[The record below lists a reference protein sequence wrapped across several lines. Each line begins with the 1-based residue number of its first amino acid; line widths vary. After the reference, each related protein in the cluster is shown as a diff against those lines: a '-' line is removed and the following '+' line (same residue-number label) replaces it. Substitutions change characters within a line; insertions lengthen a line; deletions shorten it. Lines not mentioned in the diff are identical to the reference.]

1 MTPEHLV
8 ERYNEYLQSETLDK
22 YITSMEEPGVGKQ
35 LTEDDL
41 REHGFT
47 EKEIARL
54 REILA
59 RQESQNKSYFDL
71 IDELRKRLWAGVLG
85 FFIVFIVLIH
95 WCYNYESINHSAY
108 FFILLF
114 GFSVV
119 YKLTPFPMALK
130 AYKLYLKIR

>member
-8 ERYNEYLQSETLDK
+8 ERHNGYLQSETLEK

-47 EKEIARL
+47 DKEIARL
-54 REILA
+54 REILT

-85 FFIVFIVLIH
+85 FFRL
-95 WCYNYESINHSAY
+95 C
-108 FFILLF
+108 
-114 GFSVV
+114 
-119 YKLTPFPMALK
+119 
-130 AYKLYLKIR
+130 

>member
-1 MTPEHLV
+1 MG
-8 ERYNEYLQSETLDK
+8 N
-22 YITSMEEPGVGKQ
+22 Q

-95 WCYNYESINHSAY
+95 WCYNYDSINHFAY

>member
-1 MTPEHLV
+1 MTPEHLAEQSNGYV
-8 ERYNEYLQSETLDK
+8 QSEILEK
-22 YITSMEEPGVGKQ
+22 YITSMEEPDVGKQ

-47 EKEIARL
+47 DKEIARL

-59 RQESQNKSYFDL
+59 RQESQNKNYFDL
-71 IDELRKRLWAGVLG
+71 IDDLRKRLWAGVLG

-95 WCYNYESINHSAY
+95 GCYSYELINHFAY
-108 FFILLF
+108 LFILLF

>member
-1 MTPEHLV
+1 MTPEHLA
-8 ERYNEYLQSETLDK
+8 ERYNEYLQSITLEK
-22 YITSMEEPGVGKQ
+22 YITSMEGPGVGKQ

-47 EKEIARL
+47 DKEIARL
-54 REILA
+54 REILT

-95 WCYNYESINHSAY
+95 WCYNYKSINHFAY

>member
-1 MTPEHLV
+1 M
-8 ERYNEYLQSETLDK
+8 
-22 YITSMEEPGVGKQ
+22 GKQ

>member
-1 MTPEHLV
+1 MTPEHLAEQSNGYV
-8 ERYNEYLQSETLDK
+8 QSEILEK
-22 YITSMEEPGVGKQ
+22 YITSMEEPDVGKQ

-47 EKEIARL
+47 DKEIARL

-59 RQESQNKSYFDL
+59 RQESQNKNYFDL
-71 IDELRKRLWAGVLG
+71 IDDLRKRLWAGVLG

-95 WCYNYESINHSAY
+95 GCYSYELINHFSY
-108 FFILLF
+108 LFILLF